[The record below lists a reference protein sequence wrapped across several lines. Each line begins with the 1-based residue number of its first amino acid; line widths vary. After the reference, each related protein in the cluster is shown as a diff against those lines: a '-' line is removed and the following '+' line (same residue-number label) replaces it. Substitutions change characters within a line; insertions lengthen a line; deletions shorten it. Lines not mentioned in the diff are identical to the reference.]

1 MAQLICPL
9 CRTDLLRTALSGN
22 NPGTPAGA
30 VWRCPKGHSFDV
42 AREGYVNLL
51 PVQHK
56 HSRAPGDNPD
66 MIRARRAFLDAGH
79 YLPLRDAVL
88 ALLRPLQATS
98 VLDIGCGEGYY
109 TRALATVTPDVTGL
123 DIARD
128 AVKLAA
134 KRDPGITWLVATSAQ
149 LPLADHSVDLVC
161 SLFSPLPAAEI
172 ARVLKPGGHLLVVTP
187 GPNHLLAIREQLF
200 AEVRPHRPEKFVIEL
215 QEALPLRQQTE
226 LHFNL
231 LLDHTAREQLLLM
244 TPYAWRATAEH
255 RARLTGPDASA
266 QFSTGA
272 AFTLLLFAAS
282 AATPAPAAPQ

>member
-1 MAQLICPL
+1 MASLICPL
-9 CRTDLLRTALSGN
+9 CRTDLTRGLARSE
-22 NPGTPAGA
+22 PGTRAGGA
-30 VWRCPKGHSFDV
+30 AWRCHNGHSFDV

-79 YLPLRDAVL
+79 YQPLRDAVL
-88 ALLRPLQATS
+88 ALLRPLQAGS

-109 TRALATVTPDVTGL
+109 TRALATVIPEVIGL

-187 GPNHLLAIREQLF
+187 GPEHLLTIREQLF
-200 AEVRPHRPEKFVIEL
+200 AEVRPHRPEKFVVEL
-215 QEALPLRQQTE
+215 QDALPLRRQTE
-226 LHFNL
+226 LRFDL
-231 LLDHTAREQLLLM
+231 LLDCTAREQLLLM

-255 RARLTGPDASA
+255 RARLTGPGAPA
-266 QFSTGA
+266 RFTAGA
-272 AFTLLLFAAS
+272 AFTLLLFATA
-282 AATPAPAAPQ
+282 AATPAPAAQQ